1 MFRGH
6 GRYSLKELQV
16 YRPIKCGCRSLS
28 PQATVQSQVSSAAGQ
43 GSSPLLDDSMT
54 STPASAECILAAA
67 AAVAAATTGR
77 NDAAGRWQVAK
88 AGGFSIFRP
97 FTTCD
102 LE

>member
-1 MFRGH
+1 
-6 GRYSLKELQV
+6 
-16 YRPIKCGCRSLS
+16 
-28 PQATVQSQVSSAAGQ
+28 
-43 GSSPLLDDSMT
+43 MT